1 MCVGIYEHVPQPTMK
16 RTLLAQQEEAELELA
31 KVQECLFELE
41 PD

>member
-1 MCVGIYEHVPQPTMK
+1 MK
-16 RTLLAQQEEAELELA
+16 RTLLAQREEAEPELA